1 MTGCLALVTETEDMA
16 EAVTGTGA
24 ETAAEGLEAAVEADG
39 SEIVEVGAGLEVAGT
54 EVEAAA

>member
-1 MTGCLALVTETEDMA
+1 MVTETEDMA

-39 SEIVEVGAGLEVAGT
+39 SEIVEVGAGLEVAAT